1 MIGDHWSIAFRAEIT
16 ERWRRTLSRCSQKGF
31 SPEFEWRFWQTTGSQ
46 SRQSFTPG
54 PTSVSPLNTRGESPM
69 GINVHVRI
77 RAGAPANARPYRN
90 WGLLQPCQLPSAISR
105 SRASLIPAL
114 IASP

>member
-1 MIGDHWSIAFRAEIT
+1 
-16 ERWRRTLSRCSQKGF
+16 
-31 SPEFEWRFWQTTGSQ
+31 
-46 SRQSFTPG
+46 
-54 PTSVSPLNTRGESPM
+54 M